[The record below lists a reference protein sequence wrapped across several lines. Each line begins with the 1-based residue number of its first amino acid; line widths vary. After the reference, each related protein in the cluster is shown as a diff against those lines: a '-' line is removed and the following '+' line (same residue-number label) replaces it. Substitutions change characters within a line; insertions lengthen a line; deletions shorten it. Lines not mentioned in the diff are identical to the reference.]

1 MSDMYNVVS
10 EAGEFPAVLFSSSG
24 FDDCV
29 RFIIDRD
36 CDGTDFDIFIQDA
49 DGNIFG
55 F

>member
-1 MSDMYNVVS
+1 
-10 EAGEFPAVLFSSSG
+10 
-24 FDDCV
+24 V

-55 F
+55 FWLVCWLANLVII